1 MDRPPAA
8 KRPRLS
14 MACNVCRQ
22 RKVKCDAEYPKCRNC
37 RQRNQVCVT
46 TDPQR
51 PGVTGVREWL
61 ELPEKGGGF
70 FARREDERET
80 GRESGREEDLI
91 PEGQQQ
97 QPSPNDGMTATEKT
111 DGVSPVHQP
120 FITSVNVEHE
130 TNRMKIMGG
139 SSSQCLAKSL
149 DVFFKAA
156 RLKPISGSFRH
167 GMRHAEE
174 LELSLKL
181 SLPTLPS
188 REMRERYLTIYESRI
203 HPLYPIFNPKTI
215 RAGIEQLSA
224 LSDYTELP
232 RDNIPVLAAAYLL
245 TSFGADETAQCI
257 TEQGDKYCHA
267 ATGLLSHII
276 VTPYFP
282 AVQTLLLFT
291 IVYRGRN
298 QEGLAWQTL
307 GFAIR
312 IAYTLG
318 IYRHSSSLPSD
329 DKSLNRQ
336 VWAVCCCLDKMME
349 IESGRPPAVIREHI
363 TPVGSLSSESSLLYW
378 HLGLAEFQSNI
389 SQHIYNY
396 RAGSRSVRQILLDT
410 ARLDHSLLSWA
421 NQIPP
426 ELRPGNDLFCQDS
439 DFHMV
444 ALLSIQYQETLIA
457 LHRAALIAPSASFN
471 GEIAQH
477 CADEPSQFRLRNGES
492 ICVNSARAIAKVS
505 IELSERDADSRLIPA
520 GPSLLACI
528 VLAIYLMKH
537 PESKLQAMDL
547 QLLKACLEYTSTR
560 LASSNGNVHFLEGL
574 AVIYDQTAAHLEA
587 HGRSEE
593 RGSLISPWRFARA
606 QLSSQAHERSRPPSV
621 STTHKDNN
629 TNGHTQN
636 PLLTPSTYEDNPSMP
651 WRREIDSHPGISHPS
666 LNPEFNPRH
675 HEPSRNTSYMPLADS
690 GAGRRYPQENQ
701 EQDTAQENGSFM
713 DQFAALGDCPN
724 PVDGGVFPFE
734 GYNVEDLWNWMLYFD
749 SPKGLDAA

>member
-1 MDRPPAA
+1 
-8 KRPRLS
+8 
-14 MACNVCRQ
+14 MACNICRQ

-37 RQRNQVCVT
+37 RQRNQICLT

-61 ELPEKGGGF
+61 EVLEKGAVFTG
-70 FARREDERET
+70 RREDDREI
-80 GRESGREEDLI
+80 GREDLI

-97 QPSPNDGMTATEKT
+97 QPSPNDATTATEKT
-111 DGVSPVHQP
+111 DGVSPVHHP

-130 TNRMKIMGG
+130 TNRMKVMGG

-156 RLKPISGSFRH
+156 RLKPVSGSFRH

-181 SLPTLPS
+181 SLPTLPN
-188 REMRERYLTIYESRI
+188 REMRDRYMDIYESRI

-215 RAGIEQLSA
+215 RAGIEQLA
-224 LSDYTELP
+224 ELSNYAELP
-232 RDNIPVLAAAYLL
+232 RDNIPVLASAYLL
-245 TSFGADETAQCI
+245 MSFGADEAAQCT
-257 TEQGDKYCHA
+257 TEKGEKYCHA
-267 ATGLLSHII
+267 AAGLLSHVI

-282 AVQTLLLFT
+282 AVQALLLFT

-307 GFAIR
+307 GIAIR

-318 IYRHSSSLPSD
+318 IYRHTSNLQSEDQSLY
-329 DKSLNRQ
+329 RQ

-349 IESGRPPAVIREHI
+349 IESGRPAVVIPEHV

-396 RAGSRSVRQILLDT
+396 RGGSRSVRQILVDT
-410 ARLDHSLLSWA
+410 ARLDQSLLSWA

-426 ELRPGNDLFCQDS
+426 ELRPGNDLFCPDS
-439 DFHMV
+439 DFHML
-444 ALLSIQYQETLIA
+444 AFLSIQYQETLIA
-457 LHRAALIAPSASFN
+457 LHRAALIAPSASFTE
-471 GEIAQH
+471 EIARH

-537 PESKLQAMDL
+537 PESRLQAMDL
-547 QLLKACLEYTSTR
+547 Q
-560 LASSNGNVHFLEGL
+560 
-574 AVIYDQTAAHLEA
+574 
-587 HGRSEE
+587 
-593 RGSLISPWRFARA
+593 
-606 QLSSQAHERSRPPSV
+606 
-621 STTHKDNN
+621 
-629 TNGHTQN
+629 
-636 PLLTPSTYEDNPSMP
+636 
-651 WRREIDSHPGISHPS
+651 
-666 LNPEFNPRH
+666 
-675 HEPSRNTSYMPLADS
+675 
-690 GAGRRYPQENQ
+690 
-701 EQDTAQENGSFM
+701 EQG
-713 DQFAALGDCPN
+713 
-724 PVDGGVFPFE
+724 
-734 GYNVEDLWNWMLYFD
+734 
-749 SPKGLDAA
+749 

>member
-14 MACNVCRQ
+14 MACNMCRQ

-37 RQRNQVCVT
+37 RQRNQTCVT

-61 ELPEKGGGF
+61 ELPEKVSGF
-70 FARREDERET
+70 VARDDDREIP
-80 GRESGREEDLI
+80 REEELSPQDQ
-91 PEGQQQ
+91 EQQQ
-97 QPSPNDGMTATEKT
+97 SPSNDVIETEKN
-111 DGVSPVHQP
+111 DGVSPVHHP
-120 FITSVNVEHE
+120 FITSLNVEHE

-156 RLKPISGSFRH
+156 RLKPVSSSFRH

-188 REMRERYLTIYESRI
+188 QETRDRYLSMYESRI
-203 HPLYPIFNPKTI
+203 HPLYPIFDPKAL
-215 RAGIEQLSA
+215 RAAVEQLA
-224 LSDYTELP
+224 TLSDYAELS
-232 RDNIPVLAAAYLL
+232 RDNVPVLASAYLL
-245 TSFGADETAQCI
+245 MSFGADEATQCI
-257 TEQGDKYCHA
+257 TEKGDMYCHA

-307 GFAIR
+307 GIATR

-318 IYRHSSSLPSD
+318 IYRLTSSQTSNLQPVD
-329 DKSLNRQ
+329 QCLYKQ
-336 VWAVCCCLDKMME
+336 VWAVCCCLDKMMQ
-349 IESGRPPAVIREHI
+349 IESGRPAVINPEHI
-363 TPVGSLSSESSLLYW
+363 PPVGSLSSESSFLLW
-378 HLGLAEFQSNI
+378 HLGLADYQSNI
-389 SQHIYNY
+389 SQHVYNY
-396 RAGSRSVRQILLDT
+396 RPGSRSVRQILRDT
-410 ARLDHSLLSWA
+410 ARLDHSLLTWA
-421 NQIPP
+421 SKFPP
-426 ELRPGNDLFCQDS
+426 ELRPGNDLFCADS
-439 DFHMV
+439 DFHIV
-444 ALLSIQYQETLIA
+444 AFLSIQYQETLIA

-471 GEIAQH
+471 SEVARH

-492 ICVNSARAIAKVS
+492 ICISSARAIAKLS
-505 IELSERDADSRLIPA
+505 IELLERDSDSRLIPA

-537 PESKLQAMDL
+537 PGSKLQAMDL
-547 QLLKACLEYTSTR
+547 QLLKACLEYSSTR
-560 LASSNGNVHFLEGL
+560 LASCNANVHFLEGL
-574 AVIYDQTAAHLEA
+574 AAIYDQTAAHLKA
-587 HGRSEE
+587 HAQSEQ
-593 RGSLISPWRFARA
+593 RPPMISPGRNARA
-606 QLSSQAHERSRPPSV
+606 QISTQPHQRCQLPAISTNDNPHSQNA
-621 STTHKDNN
+621 
-629 TNGHTQN
+629 
-636 PLLTPSTYEDNPSMP
+636 LLTPSTYEDNPP
-651 WRREIDSHPGISHPS
+651 ATWRRELENLPDLSNPSLDSSIGARQHQSSHPS
-666 LNPEFNPRH
+666 H
-675 HEPSRNTSYMPLADS
+675 IPLAD
-690 GAGRRYPQENQ
+690 GEVGRQYHGVTR
-701 EQDTAQENGSFM
+701 EQGSVHENGSSM

-724 PVDGGVFPFE
+724 PVDGAVFPFE

-749 SPKGLDAA
+749 SPAGLDGVS